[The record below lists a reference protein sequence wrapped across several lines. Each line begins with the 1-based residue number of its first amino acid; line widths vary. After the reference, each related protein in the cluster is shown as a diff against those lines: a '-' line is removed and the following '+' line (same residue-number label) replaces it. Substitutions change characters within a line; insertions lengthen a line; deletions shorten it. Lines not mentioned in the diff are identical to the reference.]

1 MKCVFCKTEAIEK
14 EVEYKE
20 YGISLGKFQGFV
32 CTNCGETFFDS
43 DVVKKIQQKS
53 KEKGLFGLSRKV
65 KVGKVGDSLMVRIPK
80 EIANFVKLKEGK
92 EVRMSPE
99 AGKIIIEH

>member
-1 MKCVFCKTEAIEK
+1 MKCVFCKAETREQ

-20 YGISLGKFQGFV
+20 YGISLGTFPGFV
-32 CTNCGETFFDS
+32 CTKCGEVFFEGE
-43 DVVKKIQQKS
+43 VVDKIQQKS

-65 KVGKVGDSLMVRIPK
+65 KVGKIGDSLMVRIPK

-92 EVRMSPE
+92 EVRITPE
-99 AGKIIIEH
+99 AKKIIIEN

>member
-1 MKCVFCKTEAIEK
+1 MKCVFCKSETKEQ
-14 EVEYKE
+14 EVEHKE
-20 YGISLGKFQGFV
+20 YGVFLGKFPGHV
-32 CTNCGETFFDS
+32 CTKCGEVFFEGE
-43 DVVKKIQQKS
+43 VVDRIQQKS

-99 AGKIIIEH
+99 AGRIIIEN